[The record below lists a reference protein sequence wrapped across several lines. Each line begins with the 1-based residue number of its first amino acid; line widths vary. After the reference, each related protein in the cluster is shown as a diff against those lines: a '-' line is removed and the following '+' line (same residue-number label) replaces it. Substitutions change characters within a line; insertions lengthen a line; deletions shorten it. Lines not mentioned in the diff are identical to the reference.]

1 MRSRKMCANPTCK
14 DKSNQKITSQNR
26 SNPYT
31 QKCRDPD
38 PTYKNIQ
45 YGLHPLDMW
54 GSEVNQTNLL
64 VSTSCPWL
72 LPTTCSRSSS
82 RHERVT
88 GCEGRSF
95 MRCEAS
101 IEYDANLQA
110 ISASPTGDPNGRAGP
125 SVLDR
130 LGGRVDEAPS
140 ARPFGSR
147 PTPNTA
153 VLGRG
158 AVQYY
163 KNTK

>member
-1 MRSRKMCANPTCK
+1 MHVVFLPLNHLDWKNKLRRSFTFMIGMRSRKMCANPTCK

-64 VSTSCPWL
+64 VSTSCPWI
-72 LPTTCSRSSS
+72 LPTTCSKSSS

-88 GCEGRSF
+88 GRESRSF

-101 IEYDANLQA
+101 IEYQA
-110 ISASPTGDPNGRAGP
+110 ISGHDSILAWHRDPQCI
-125 SVLDR
+125 
-130 LGGRVDEAPS
+130 
-140 ARPFGSR
+140 FGSMHA
-147 PTPNTA
+147 TF
-153 VLGRG
+153 LII
-158 AVQYY
+158 
-163 KNTK
+163 